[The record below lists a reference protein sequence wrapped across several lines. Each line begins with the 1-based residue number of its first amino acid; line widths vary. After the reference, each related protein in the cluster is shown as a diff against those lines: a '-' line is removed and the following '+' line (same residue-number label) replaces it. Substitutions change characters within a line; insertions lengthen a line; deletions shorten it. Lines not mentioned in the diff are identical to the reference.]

1 MVRNLLHSFAK
12 PSLVEDRRYQ
22 LGGGGGLA
30 GSEVWNR
37 VYISPQLRNLAQ
49 WDWVPFFF
57 KTNMAENAD
66 MEGRWV
72 FARFWV
78 FPRPNS
84 KKRFSRTF
92 LMEFLDIR
100 RRDVWTVHS
109 HLSCFGI
116 SASSVVYKLREFSS
130 NQPSL
135 HLLYFS
141 TYSGIKNSLPYP
153 KHMLRAH
160 YISMSLAIVRMGMF
174 IKPIFY
180 FAVRKFVCE
189 PGAATNIYGR
199 QYRKQGQFSKS
210 QGKFSSHFALFLHF

>member
-1 MVRNLLHSFAK
+1 
-12 PSLVEDRRYQ
+12 
-22 LGGGGGLA
+22 
-30 GSEVWNR
+30 
-37 VYISPQLRNLAQ
+37 
-49 WDWVPFFF
+49 
-57 KTNMAENAD
+57 

-78 FPRPNS
+78 LPRPNS

-92 LMEFLDIR
+92 LMEFLDVR

-141 TYSGIKNSLPYP
+141 TYSGINNSLPYP

-160 YISMSLAIVRMGMF
+160 YISMSLAIVRMGVWL
-174 IKPIFY
+174 IVAGRGSRVAGPKSRSRVQCRGRGSKV
-180 FAVRKFVCE
+180 AVAG
-189 PGAATNIYGR
+189 PMSG
-199 QYRKQGQFSKS
+199 
-210 QGKFSSHFALFLHF
+210 QGKMIWGSRSEWKRLIWTQYKGILHGTLR